1 MKHLDHLPKLFTA
14 VFFAVTLCLLP
25 ALAFSQAT
33 TVRGQVLDAQD
44 SPLPGVNVLIKG
56 SGKGTVTDVEGNY
69 SLQANTDDVLIVSFV
84 GYETQEVPVNNR
96 SEINVQLSEDLEQL
110 EEIVVVGY
118 GTAKKAN
125 LSGAV
130 DQIDAKAIENRPIS
144 NVSQGL
150 QGLIPNLNIDFLSGE
165 PGAAA
170 RINIRGI
177 TSINGGDPLILI
189 DGVPSA
195 PIELNRISPQDIEN
209 ISVIKD
215 ASAAAIYGAR
225 AAFGVILITTKM
237 GDEQGVNV
245 SYSNNFSWDQ
255 PTIVPE
261 KITDPYVYLRLRE
274 TSTDNTPWDNQNYSD
289 QTYLFAKQRSEDPSI
304 PAVRMNPS
312 DDSQWEYMGNRD
324 WTDYFLTDNSFS
336 QNHSLSVSGAGEK
349 ARYFVAGNYNRQ
361 NGILK
366 VADDFYDRYS
376 FRSKVDFDLT
386 DWLTLGNNTFLTNTK
401 RELPTAMVNPNM
413 LLSSG
418 DEAAGASF
426 WSIYNLHPTDWQV
439 NPDGTWANTGAGRL
453 AGRMIEGGNTSEK
466 YNSLQSRFT
475 AELSFWEDMLKVNA
489 DYTYRRG
496 NTNINYY
503 TTKYNIGFGPEDV
516 REEGQ
521 NYAYRSAQFEDY
533 NVFNVYST
541 FHKDFGIHD
550 LTAIVGYNQEYYR
563 SEWFSADRN
572 NVISSSLPT
581 IALATG
587 EADVNEVIGDW
598 AIRGAFYRLN
608 YILLDRY
615 IVEFNGRYDGSSRFP
630 SDKRFGFFP
639 SASVAWR
646 VDQENFFS
654 PVANVMSTLKLR
666 ASYGSLGNQSV
677 ANYGYIPTMTAVQ
690 SNYLIGGNRPQEIIP
705 PGLVSP
711 NYTWETVNTLNF
723 GVDMG
728 FFEDRIVANFDI
740 YERNTLGMLTL
751 GKDLPDVLGASEPA
765 ENAADLQ
772 NRGWELSLNYRDDFV
787 VGGSPMSFST
797 KFLLSD
803 SRTTIT
809 SFDNPNRNLTQY
821 YEGMEL
827 GEIWGLQSDGLF
839 ASEDEIQELDQTAII
854 PWGALSIVPG
864 WPKYQDLDGNGAI
877 EKGNTVDD
885 PKDLSVIGNIAP
897 RYRFGVDLNVSWKG
911 FDFRAFVQGV
921 AKRDYYPQDY
931 LYWGF
936 YQQPYAGGYA
946 HLYDFYRGSADSDV
960 DRAKHSQ
967 SYIDAGLADQNL
979 DAKYPVLQ
987 AWLADRNLGER
998 IDQAQGLAIPQTRYL
1013 LNGSYVRLKNLTFGY
1028 TLPQSIVERV
1038 GIGSLRV
1045 FVSGENIFEF
1055 SELKDFYDPEAVNDN
1070 VNYDPSRGNYRQEGS
1085 GYAYPM
1091 QRRFAVGLNVNF

>member
-1 MKHLDHLPKLFTA
+1 MKHLDKLLKLFTA
-14 VFFAVTLCLLP
+14 VLFAALLCLLP
-25 ALAFSQAT
+25 ALAFSQAKNI
-33 TVRGQVLDAQD
+33 RGKVLDAQE

-56 SGKGTVTDVEGNY
+56 SGKGTVTDIEGNY
-69 SLQANTDDVLIVSFV
+69 SLQANADDVLIVSFV
-84 GYETQEVPVNNR
+84 GYETQEIPVNNR
-96 SEINVQLSEDLEQL
+96 SEITVQLSEDTEQL

-170 RINIRGI
+170 NINIRGI

-195 PIELNRISPQDIEN
+195 PIDLNRISPQDIEN

-237 GDEQGVNV
+237 GEDKGVNV

-255 PTIVPE
+255 PTVVPE
-261 KITDPYVYLRLRE
+261 KITDPYIYTRLLE
-274 TSTDNTPWDNQNYSD
+274 TSTDNTPWDNVNYSD

-304 PAVRMNPS
+304 PAARVNPTDGS
-312 DDSQWEYMGNRD
+312 LWEYMGDRD

-336 QNHSLSVSGAGEK
+336 QNHSLSISGAGEK
-349 ARYFVAGNYNRQ
+349 ARYFVSGNYNRQ
-361 NGILK
+361 NGVLK
-366 VADDFYDRYS
+366 VADDFFDRYS

-401 RELPTAMVNPNM
+401 REQPTA
-413 LLSSG
+413 L
-418 DEAAGASF
+418 SF
-426 WSIYNLHPTDWQV
+426 WSIYNLFPTDWHV
-439 NPDGTWANTGAGRL
+439 NPDGTWANSGAGRL
-453 AGRMIEGGNTSEK
+453 AANMIDGGNTSEK

-496 NTNINYY
+496 NTNYNYY

-521 NYAYRSAQFEDY
+521 NYAYRSAEFEDY
-533 NVFNVYST
+533 NVFNIYST
-541 FHKDFGIHD
+541 FHKEFGSIHD

-587 EADVNEVIGDW
+587 IADVNEEINDW

-615 IVEFNGRYDGSSRFP
+615 IIEFNGRYDGSSRFP

-639 SASVAWR
+639 SASAAWR

-654 PVANVMSTLKLR
+654 PVTNVMSTLKLR

-677 ANYGYIPTMTAVQ
+677 DNYGYIPTMNAVQ
-690 SNYLIGGNRPQEIIP
+690 SDYLIGGNRPQEIIP

-728 FFEDRIVANFDI
+728 FFEDRLVANFDI

-751 GKDLPDVLGASEPA
+751 GKDLPDVLGATEPA

-772 NRGWELSLNYRDDFV
+772 NRGWEFSLNYRDDFV

-797 KFLLSD
+797 KFVLSD
-803 SRTTIT
+803 SRTSIT
-809 SFDNPNRNLTQY
+809 NFDNPNRNLTQY
-821 YEGMEL
+821 YVGMEL

-839 ASEDEIQELDQTAII
+839 KSEDEIQQLDQTAII

-864 WPKYQDLDGNGAI
+864 WPKYQDLDGNGLI
-877 EKGNTVDD
+877 EKGATVDD
-885 PKDLSVIGNIAP
+885 PKDLSVIGNISP
-897 RYRFGVDLNVSWKG
+897 RYRYGVDINMSWKG

-936 YQQPYAGGYA
+936 YQQPYAGGYP
-946 HLYDFYRGSADSDV
+946 HLNDFYRGSDDSDV

-979 DAKYPVLQ
+979 DSKYPVLQ
-987 AWLADRNLGER
+987 SWLADRNLGER

-1013 LNGSYVRLKNLTFGY
+1013 LNGSYVRLKNLTIGY
-1028 TLPQSIVERV
+1028 TLPQTLVERV
-1038 GIGSLRV
+1038 GIERVRV

-1055 SELKDFYDPEAVNDN
+1055 SELKDFYDPEAINDN
-1070 VNYDPSRGNYRQEGS
+1070 DNFDPSQGNSREVGS